1 MQMASQM
8 NMVAR
13 NGGGAAGELPIT
25 YCQQPSQ
32 GDARL
37 KALTAKLPGSGI
49 SQAPSDAG
57 RMALAD
63 AAAPTGPHAPLA
75 LADAAAAVASGAFA
89 SGVGASGGANSAED
103 ASKGTPN
110 GKSGLSALTAHI
122 LIACQGMKD
131 DRAEALWACMYL

>member
-1 MQMASQM
+1 MQMAAQM
-8 NMVAR
+8 NMVAQ

-25 YCQQPSQ
+25 FCQRPSQ

-49 SQAPSDAG
+49 SQAPNDAG
-57 RMALAD
+57 RLALAD
-63 AAAPTGPHAPLA
+63 AAAPPGPNAPP
-75 LADAAAAVASGAFA
+75 LADAAAAVA

-110 GKSGLSALTAHI
+110 GKSGLSALTEKI
-122 LIACQGMKD
+122 LTARHSVKD